1 MTGSACGQHGG
12 ARYSH
17 SGRLREEFRLIK
29 GTQYNREHWPLWTIL
44 TWTESHHDVD
54 EEQDSN
60 WVSAAP
66 ATLSRAALEEEKRCC
81 WVAAAPV
88 RLLGT
93 SLEAPVL
100 RFGSVCC
107 GITETPHV
115 QQVCVR
121 ETSRCRFSIKIYAQ
135 NRHSY
140 QTGIYNA
147 IIMTESFCAE
157 CFFLFRHCT
166 SRSQMWFLI
175 N

>member
-17 SGRLREEFRLIK
+17 SGRLREFRLIK
-29 GTQYNREHWPLWTIL
+29 QTQDNREHWPLWTIL

-66 ATLSRAALEEEKRCC
+66 ETLSCAALEEEKRCC

-107 GITETPHV
+107 GITETSRV

-121 ETSRCRFSIKIYAQ
+121 ETSWCMFSIRIYAQ
-135 NRHSY
+135 NWHSC
-140 QTGIYNA
+140 QTFIYNA
-147 IIMTESFCAE
+147 IIMTESLLCRV
-157 CFFLFRHCT
+157 FFF
-166 SRSQMWFLI
+166 F
-175 N
+175 